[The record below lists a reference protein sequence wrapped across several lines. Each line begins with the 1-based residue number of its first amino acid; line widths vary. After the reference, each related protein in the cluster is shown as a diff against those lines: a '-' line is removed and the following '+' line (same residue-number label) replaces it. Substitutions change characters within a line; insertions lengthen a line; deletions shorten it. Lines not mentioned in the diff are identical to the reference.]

1 MKLIINENEIVQLIH
16 HQIENFWGEI
26 GKRQLNGDLRIEIS
40 KILQRV
46 EKCFS
51 KVHTKGIWENGE
63 SVFSPFHT
71 TSWTIF
77 LYYLSNELLKRDK
90 NAADMIYYLNKV
102 LHSVDWY
109 HEIMLPDYFFAE
121 HPLCSVLGR
130 AKYSNYLLIYQGTTI
145 GGSSKNGTIFYPVL
159 GENVI
164 LYAGSSILGN
174 CHIGSNVI
182 LSANTCV
189 KNEDI
194 PSDSIVYGESPNLI
208 IKRNKDAINKLNQI
222 WK

>member
-40 KILQRV
+40 KTLQRV

-102 LHSVDWY
+102 LHAVDWY

-145 GGSSKNGTIFYPVL
+145 GGSSELYFIRFLEKMLFFML
-159 GENVI
+159 GVPYLAIVI
-164 LYAGSSILGN
+164 LEVMLY
-174 CHIGSNVI
+174 
-182 LSANTCV
+182 
-189 KNEDI
+189 
-194 PSDSIVYGESPNLI
+194 YQLI
-208 IKRNKDAINKLNQI
+208 HVLKMKIYHQTA
-222 WK
+222 

>member
-40 KILQRV
+40 KTLQRV

-77 LYYLSNELLKRDK
+77 CI
-90 NAADMIYYLNKV
+90 IYR
-102 LHSVDWY
+102 
-109 HEIMLPDYFFAE
+109 M
-121 HPLCSVLGR
+121 
-130 AKYSNYLLIYQGTTI
+130 NY
-145 GGSSKNGTIFYPVL
+145 
-159 GENVI
+159 
-164 LYAGSSILGN
+164 
-174 CHIGSNVI
+174 
-182 LSANTCV
+182 
-189 KNEDI
+189 
-194 PSDSIVYGESPNLI
+194 
-208 IKRNKDAINKLNQI
+208 
-222 WK
+222 